1 MKLDF
6 LCLLL
11 LRQRQLV
18 LLLLLLLYHSLFVII
33 HSILYRILLLLM
45 SLFLYNKHNENNFLF
60 NSSSSLR
67 RFGRANQVGVLGAPQ
82 IVFQHIS
89 ELVDIP
95 IHAATSGDFG
105 RLEQNDSG
113 AVAEFSVDKLFV

>member
-1 MKLDF
+1 M
-6 LCLLL
+6 CLQKDKI
-11 LRQRQLV
+11 LRFFEAGF
-18 LLLLLLLYHSLFVII
+18 SLFIIITSKTTCIII

-113 AVAEFSVDKLFV
+113 AVAEFSVGKLFV